1 MSKVYQIV
9 TDRIVQ
15 ALEAGTVPWRK
26 SWAGGIARNLKSDKP
41 YRGINA
47 WLTNLSE
54 YCSPYWLTFKQ
65 AQDLGGAVRKGEH
78 GTPIVFWKLWDKID
92 KKTGDKS
99 TLPVLRYYSAF
110 NAEQCDGLDIPK
122 IEPPNPDFT
131 PIDHCEAIAD
141 RYLKHGPSLEHSSD
155 HPCYSPTIDKVTI
168 PKPQWFTSTEDYY
181 GILFHELT
189 HSTGHKSRLNRKG
202 ITEGIAFG
210 SECYGKEELVAEM
223 GATFLA
229 AECRIDSPSV
239 QENEAAYLAGWLKTI
254 KGDVKLVVQAS
265 SQAQKAADLILGRQ
279 WEGGEK

>member
-47 WLTNLSE
+47 WLTNLAE

-65 AQDLGGAVRKGEH
+65 AQALGGNVRKGEQS
-78 GTPIVFWKLWDKID
+78 TPIVFWKLWDKID

-99 TLPVLRYYSAF
+99 SLPVMRYYSAF
-110 NAEQCDGLDIPK
+110 NSEQCDGLDVPK
-122 IEPPNPDFT
+122 IEPPNPGFS
-131 PIDHCEAIAD
+131 PIQRCEEIAGQ
-141 RYLKHGPSLEHSSD
+141 YLKHGPQLEHTGDRPS
-155 HPCYSPTIDKVTI
+155 YSPTLDRVKM

-189 HSTGHKSRLNRKG
+189 HSTGHKSRLDRKG
-202 ITEGIAFG
+202 ISESIGFG
-210 SECYGKEELVAEM
+210 SETYAKEEMIAEM
-223 GATFLA
+223 GSAFLS
-229 AECRIDSPSV
+229 AECRLESALAD
-239 QENEAAYLAGWLKTI
+239 NEAAYIASWLKAI
-254 KGDVKLVVQAS
+254 RGDVKLVVQAS
-265 SQAQKAADLILGRQ
+265 SAAQKAADLILGRQ
-279 WEGGEK
+279 WEGGDK